1 MNRRYVWALL
11 AVLSCGAGLRAG
23 YWVAYEADDFPE
35 NLSWL
40 RVYGDE
46 NGPQQGGAERT
57 LEDGVLTLDGLRN
70 DQIFDFYEMQR
81 SIDPGPGEMF
91 LAEWRVLVDPR
102 SDARDVGVVIARDDP
117 PGHVSFAIGPSTLW
131 IRDDHVT
138 IDLEPNVFH
147 AFSFSSVDMQEY
159 QLAIDG
165 IVEYEGSFDS
175 YSILHSFVN
184 FGDGVQG
191 ERSLSSWDYF
201 RFGAVPE
208 PAPLLAL
215 LFAPGAWRRF
225 ARTSA
230 RR

>member
-1 MNRRYVWALL
+1 MLL
-11 AVLSCGAGLRAG
+11 AILSSGTGLQAG
-23 YWVAYEADDFPE
+23 YWIGYEADDFPE
-35 NLSWL
+35 NVGWM

-70 DQIFDFYEMQR
+70 DQIFDFYEIQR

-117 PGHVSFAIGPSTLW
+117 PGHVAFRVGPGALW
-131 IRDDHVT
+131 IDADGVT

-147 AFSFSSVDMQEY
+147 TFAFTSADMQEY
-159 QLAIDG
+159 QLVIDG
-165 IVEYEGSFDS
+165 AVQYGSSFDS
-175 YSILHSFVN
+175 YSILHSYVT

-191 ERSLSSWDYF
+191 EWSLSRWDYF

-225 ARTSA
+225 TRTCA

>member
-1 MNRRYVWALL
+1 MLL
-11 AVLSCGAGLRAG
+11 AILSSGTGLQAG
-23 YWVAYEADDFPE
+23 YWIGYEADDFPE
-35 NLSWL
+35 NVGWM

-70 DQIFDFYEMQR
+70 DQIFDFYEIQR
-81 SIDPGPGEMF
+81 PIDPAPGEIF
-91 LAEWRVLVDPR
+91 LAEWKTLVDPR

-117 PGHVSFAIGPSTLW
+117 PGHVSFAIGSSTLW

-138 IDLEPNVFH
+138 IDIEPNVFH
-147 AFSFSSVDMQEY
+147 AFSFFSIDMQEY

-165 IVEYEGSFDS
+165 TVEYEGSFDS

-191 ERSLSSWDYF
+191 ERSLSSWDYY

-208 PAPLLAL
+208 PAPLLTL
-215 LFAPGAWRRF
+215 LFAPAALRRF